1 MKKPKFGN
9 WIRVRI
15 VLIFLAI
22 GVVLAAG
29 ALLVS
34 DPLWRIMLA
43 AVAAA
48 PLGMGLFLAY
58 VHTLFGVG
66 GVQRRLWGAVLDAL
80 VWDGA
85 GEALDI
91 GTGQGALAVMLAARR
106 SSARVVGVD
115 LWAADWEYSRGAC
128 ERNAAALGVADRVR
142 FERASAAALPF
153 EDARF
158 DAVVSHFVFHEV
170 KDGGGALGA
179 FAEAVRVLKPGGA
192 LAVQDMFLDARVYG
206 EASALVGKLQAMGLQ
221 DVRLVKLSARVRIPW
236 GLGGR
241 RVLGC
246 AGLVTGVKRVS
257 VERVTPS

>member
-43 AVAAA
+43 AVAAV

-58 VHTLFGVG
+58 VHTMFGVG
-66 GVQRRLWGAVLDAL
+66 GVQRRLWGAVLGAL

-106 SSARVVGVD
+106 PGARVVGVD

-128 ERNAAALGVADRVR
+128 ERNAAALGVAERVR

-153 EDARF
+153 GDGSM

-170 KDGGGALGA
+170 KGGDGALGA

-192 LAVQDMFLDARVYG
+192 LAVQDMFFDARVYG
-206 EASALVGKLQAMGLQ
+206 EASVLVGKLQAMGL
-221 DVRLVKLSARVRIPW
+221 DEVRLVKLSARVRIPW
-236 GLGGR
+236 GLGGQ

-246 AGLVTGVKRVS
+246 AGLVTGVKRG
-257 VERVTPS
+257 R

>member
-1 MKKPKFGN
+1 MSGKASGKAKFGN

-15 VLIFLAI
+15 VLTFLLI
-22 GVVLAAG
+22 GVALAVG
-29 ALLVS
+29 ALLVVA
-34 DPLWRIMLA
+34 DPLWRMA
-43 AVAAA
+43 VWAVAAV
-48 PLGMGLFLAY
+48 PLGTGLYLAY
-58 VHTLFGVG
+58 VYAMFGVG

-80 VWDGA
+80 DWDGA
-85 GEALDI
+85 GEALDV

-106 SSARVVGVD
+106 PGARVVGVD
-115 LWAADWEYSRGAC
+115 LWAADWEYSKGAC

-142 FERASAAALPF
+142 FERASAATLPF
-153 EDARF
+153 GDARF

-192 LAVQDMFLDARVYG
+192 LAVQDMVFDACVYG
-206 EASALVGKLQAMGLQ
+206 DVGALVGKLQAMGLQ

-246 AGLVTGVKRVS
+246 AGLVTGVKR
-257 VERVTPS
+257 RD